1 MAHPS
6 DASDASLTRRQA
18 AILAFL
24 GAVLW
29 FLAAVLLR
37 YLGPL
42 GIHEGSARFI
52 LYAAII
58 PGTVPF
64 VFLLQWA
71 SGIARRQVAI
81 GASLATASA
90 LLLDGIAVAWF
101 PGLYGA
107 EMPLVLGASTA
118 ILWGAGVAI
127 FLGFAISKTI
137 GAEAA

>member
-1 MAHPS
+1 MGHPS
-6 DASDASLTRRQA
+6 DISDATLTYRQSV
-18 AILAFL
+18 ILALL

-42 GIHEGSARFI
+42 GIYEGTARFV
-52 LYAAII
+52 LYVAIV

-101 PGLYGA
+101 PDLYGA
-107 EMPLVLGASTA
+107 EMPLVLGASAA
-118 ILWGAGVAI
+118 ILWGAGVGI
-127 FLGFAISKTI
+127 FIGFVVSKTI
-137 GAEAA
+137 GAAAA